1 MLTFSLTRPVAGH
14 TPSVTEEQQLNDRAR
29 QAGTHCE
36 YCGYES
42 PRNTALWRDNN
53 PLHDSDDNLTVADPF
68 CRAWREL

>member
-14 TPSVTEEQQLNDRAR
+14 TPSATEEQQLNDRAR

-42 PRNTALWRDNN
+42 VSYT
-53 PLHDSDDNLTVADPF
+53 HLTLPTTKRW
-68 CRAWREL
+68 CRSRWSPYH